1 MTDKVF
7 KDDGLVINVFGKSVQ
22 VTEPMKNYAIEKIS
36 KAARI
41 SAQNIHVQCTM
52 DIQKLVC
59 SVSLLMTFSHFSV
72 KVEADLDDMYAAI
85 DKATSKLSQ
94 VLKKWK
100 GKIQHHHHKGV
111 KVEEAEVKVMQ
122 PYEESDLEV
131 YNQEMESLEKK
142 DYVIPKIVAKKTHPI
157 KTLTPSEA
165 MMKLELSSEPF
176 LVFRSEEDLRIKIL
190 HRLEDGNYGLISPQ
204 T

>member
-7 KDDGLVINVFGKSVQ
+7 NDDGLVINVFGKSVL

-41 SAQNIHVQCTM
+41 SHQNIHVMCTM
-52 DIQKLVC
+52 DIQKLDC
-59 SVSLLMTFSHFSV
+59 SVALLMTFSHFSV
-72 KVEADLDDMYAAI
+72 KVEAVVDDMYAAI
-85 DKATSKLSQ
+85 DKATDKLSQ

-111 KVEEAEVKVMQ
+111 KVEEAEVSVMK
-122 PYEESDLEV
+122 PYEEEDLVV
-131 YNQEMESLEKK
+131 YNQEIESLEKK
-142 DYVIPKIVAKKTHPI
+142 EYSVPKIVATKTHPI

-165 MMKLELSSEPF
+165 MMKLELSDEPF

-190 HRLEDGNYGLISPQ
+190 HRLEDGNYGLINPQ